1 MKPLEIGFL
10 YGGALASPERKIGMI
25 WVGIIGAKGYFGE
38 ALSKLIAG
46 HPEAQVSTVM
56 DLQGLCDSSLFTS
69 ENSKDAPGY
78 WSMVNAIK
86 KSDVIF
92 SGVPA
97 VMAEDVYS
105 KALSSGKRI
114 IDISDERNLGVNM
127 EDMAGSAY
135 PGSIYGLFDLYKDRM
150 KDACIASNPSS
161 YCTGALLG
169 LAPLVSKDLVDM
181 SSISIMS
188 KSGITSLKR
197 TDKLADAGL
206 LKNGIRSYKLE
217 CGEYTK
223 EVNEQMMTL
232 FGKGTLP
239 SYESFIVPG
248 TKGIMTTIT
257 ADPAQH
263 MSSGDILDIYKEF
276 YENNPFIGIS
286 SNGAALEGRNSFD
299 KCFCKIC
306 ASTEADTGK
315 ITVTT
320 VLDDAVRGVASQAV
334 QTMNLMY
341 GIDGRMGL

>member
-1 MKPLEIGFL
+1 M
-10 YGGALASPERKIGMI
+10 YGGVFEGRLSSKASPERKIVMI

-56 DLQGLCDSSLFTS
+56 DLQGLCDSGLFS
-69 ENSKDAPGY
+69 SGNSKDAPGY

-97 VMAEDVYS
+97 VMAEDVYL

-114 IDISDERNLGVNM
+114 IDISDEHNLGVNL

-135 PGSIYGLFDLYKDRM
+135 PGSIYGLSELYKDKM
-150 KDACIASNPSS
+150 KDACIAANPSS

-169 LAPLVSKDLVDM
+169 LAPLVSKNLADM
-181 SSISIMS
+181 GSISIIS

-197 TDKLADAGL
+197 TDKLTDAGL
-206 LKNGIRSYKLE
+206 LKNGVRSYKLE
-217 CGEYTK
+217 CGEYIR
-223 EVNEQMMTL
+223 EVNEQMMIL
-232 FGKGTLP
+232 FGKGAVY
-239 SYESFIVPG
+239 SYESFVVPG
-248 TKGIMTTIT
+248 TKGITTTIK
-257 ADPAQH
+257 AEPPKG
-263 MSSGDILDIYKEF
+263 MSGGGMLDVYREF
-276 YENNPFIGIS
+276 YRNNPFVEVS
-286 SNGAALEGRNSFD
+286 ANYTAAEGRNSFD
-299 KCFCKIC
+299 KCFCKIGV
-306 ASTEADTGK
+306 ALEADTGK
-315 ITVTT
+315 IAVTT

-341 GIDGRMGL
+341 GIDGRIGL

>member
-1 MKPLEIGFL
+1 M
-10 YGGALASPERKIGMI
+10 ASPERKIVMI

-56 DLQGLCDSSLFTS
+56 DLQGLCDSGLFTS

-97 VMAEDVYS
+97 MMAEDVYL

-114 IDISDERNLGVNM
+114 IDISDEHNLGVNL
-127 EDMAGSAY
+127 EDIAGSAY
-135 PGSIYGLFDLYKDRM
+135 PGSIYGLSDLYKDKM
-150 KDACIASNPSS
+150 KDACIAANPSS
-161 YCTGALLG
+161 YCTGAILG

-181 SSISIMS
+181 GSMSIMS

-197 TDKLADAGL
+197 TDKLTDAGL
-206 LKNGIRSYKLE
+206 LKNGIRSYKLD
-217 CGEYTK
+217 CGEYAK
-223 EVNEQMMTL
+223 EVNEQMMIL
-232 FGKGTLP
+232 FDKGAVA

-257 ADPAQH
+257 ADPAQGV
-263 MSSGDILDIYKEF
+263 SGIDIYEIYKEF
-276 YENNPFIGIS
+276 YRNNPFVGIS
-286 SNGAALEGRNSFD
+286 QSSTATEGRNSFA
-299 KCFCKIC
+299 KCFCKIH
-306 ASTEADTGK
+306 ASMEADTGK

-341 GIDGRMGL
+341 GIDGRVGL

>member
-1 MKPLEIGFL
+1 M
-10 YGGALASPERKIGMI
+10 ASPERKLVMI

-56 DLQGLCDSSLFTS
+56 DLQGLCDSGLFTS
-69 ENSKDAPGY
+69 GNSKDAPGY

-97 VMAEDVYS
+97 VMAEDVYL

-114 IDISDERNLGVNM
+114 IDISDEHNLGVNM

-135 PGSIYGLFDLYKDRM
+135 PGSIYGLSDLYKDKM
-150 KDACIASNPSS
+150 KDACIAANPSS
-161 YCTGALLG
+161 YCTGAILG

-181 SSISIMS
+181 GSLSIMS

-197 TDKLADAGL
+197 TDKLTDAGL
-206 LKNGIRSYKLE
+206 LKNGIRSYKLD
-217 CGEYTK
+217 CGEYAK

-232 FGKGTLP
+232 FDKGTLS

-257 ADPAQH
+257 ADPVQGV
-263 MSSGDILDIYKEF
+263 SSMDIYEIYKEF
-276 YENNPFIGIS
+276 YGNNPFVGIS
-286 SNGAALEGRNSFD
+286 QNLAAVDGKSSFD

-306 ASTEADTGK
+306 ASMEADTGK

-341 GIDGRMGL
+341 GIDGRVGL